1 MSDNENN
8 ESGNKPPET
17 KPARKRRVRA
27 TVATNLSA
35 SDAKREMEKV
45 REETYSPTQPAYR
58 YSAQAPYFL
67 NMIREMYR
75 EKDVQ
80 PKKLTPEVLEEVI
93 ERLWTGE
100 SLSAICQDDHVP
112 AYKNLMKWLE
122 LHPDVEAMIDKAK
135 MRGTHAL
142 VDVMMDIMNS
152 GPMSTGDNSR
162 DAELV
167 KLIKWILGKRNSYYT
182 ENVKVTHEGEQ
193 RVFVLP
199 SDILPGELIED
210 NSQSDTP
217 DE

>member
-1 MSDNENN
+1 MTMSNEHQ
-8 ESGNKPPET
+8 SGGNPPKTKAKP
-17 KPARKRRVRA
+17 RKRGSP
-27 TVATNLSA
+27 TVPTQLDLNA
-35 SDAKREMEKV
+35 AKQQMEV
-45 REETYSPTQPAYR
+45 AREENHSPTQPAYG

-112 AYKNLMKWLE
+112 GYKNLMKWME
-122 LHPDVEAMIDKAK
+122 VHPDVEAMIEKAK
-135 MRGTHAL
+135 QRGTHAL
-142 VDVMMDIMNS
+142 VDAMMDIMNG
-152 GPMSTGDNSR
+152 GPLSTGDGSR

-182 ENVKVTHEGEQ
+182 ENVKVTHESEQ
-193 RVFVLP
+193 KVFVLP
-199 SDILPGELIED
+199 EGIIPGEIIED
-210 NSQSDTP
+210 KSEGDP
-217 DE
+217 E